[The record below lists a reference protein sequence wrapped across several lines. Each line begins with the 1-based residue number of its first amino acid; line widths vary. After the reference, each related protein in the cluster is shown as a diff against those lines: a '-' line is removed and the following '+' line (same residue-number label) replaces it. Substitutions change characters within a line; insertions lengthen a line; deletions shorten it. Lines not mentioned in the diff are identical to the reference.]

1 MRPDDVRSA
10 LLDIEETIRG
20 SVFENWR
27 KDFVRRHLHQFTF
40 EDENK
45 LIYTDIHREFEEGV
59 ETHILEGL
67 PKKFDYEDFQHSL
80 PSYIDGPG
88 KVDLS
93 FLFPQP
99 QPLLLSL
106 VVLLT
111 KPNTNIPPG

>member
-1 MRPDDVRSA
+1 MRPEDVRSA

-20 SVFENWR
+20 SIFENWR
-27 KDFVRRHLHQFTF
+27 KDFVRRHLHQFSF

-88 KVDLS
+88 KVV
-93 FLFPQP
+93 
-99 QPLLLSL
+99 LSL
-106 VVLLT
+106 VSLSST
-111 KPNTNIPPG
+111 CYSTSHQMQY